1 MFTSFIFTSNN
12 IYYIRS
18 IRNRDLGRTKKKKE
32 RCYGYVGKAKDFNLW
47 KILLYSIRH
56 NKSYNQEE
64 LLPDS
69 ELLKTLQETFI
80 VGD

>member
-18 IRNRDLGRTKKKKE
+18 IRNRDLGRRKKMKKLNL
-32 RCYGYVGKAKDFNLW
+32 CYVGKAKDFNLW
-47 KILLYSIRH
+47 KVLLYSIRH
-56 NKSYNQEE
+56 NKSLNQED
-64 LLPDS
+64 LLPDP
-69 ELLKTLQETFI
+69 ELLKLLQETFI

>member
-1 MFTSFIFTSNN
+1 M
-12 IYYIRS
+12 
-18 IRNRDLGRTKKKKE
+18 KE

-47 KILLYSIRH
+47 KVLLYSIRH
-56 NKSYNQEE
+56 NKSYDQEK

-69 ELLKTLQETFI
+69 ELLKLLQETFI